1 MSTLEN
7 IVLMD
12 HPWRQRIL
20 TSLPA
25 VNMAARVSDD
35 LPLWEAID
43 SEIAKLGSLSH
54 EQVDIPNLQKGCLS
68 LLETECKDMRI
79 VVHLLRTLQHGAQP
93 SNIALACTLIVD
105 FVSHYWSVAWPQ
117 DTKLRQRLLLQVI
130 KRFGSSISYFCQQ
143 ADENSRELVRSGLLQ
158 LQAFLS
164 PLDPLL
170 ANEVSVLIPQFGR
183 EREATSLAPSSTPVT
198 TKTVVSQ
205 DNADIPTVMPK
216 VEVQHESDRV
226 WRQTLLKVAE
236 LLCESHPDDPIGYSL
251 RRHAIW
257 YTLQTAPLSKDGR
270 LTQLAAVSRERV
282 ADYRSA
288 LQSAA
293 LPLWQQIETSITLA
307 PYWFDGHFLS
317 AQIARHLGFNNV
329 ADAIREAV
337 LRLLDKIPALR
348 QMTFSDG
355 SPFVSDDTQQW
366 LAERQQS
373 SRFSSGSYEL
383 VWDKYREQGLN
394 AALQQ
399 LEQQQMDVQ
408 EPREQF
414 YNQLTIAQLLMQA
427 GLTTLA
433 NQHFDNLWRNS
444 QGVTLADWE
453 PSLLTILAQNSLS
466 AGISAERPVPVLA
479 GEE

>member
-1 MSTLEN
+1 M
-7 IVLMD
+7 
-12 HPWRQRIL
+12 
-20 TSLPA
+20 
-25 VNMAARVSDD
+25 
-35 LPLWEAID
+35 
-43 SEIAKLGSLSH
+43 
-54 EQVDIPNLQKGCLS
+54 
-68 LLETECKDMRI
+68 
-79 VVHLLRTLQHGAQP
+79 
-93 SNIALACTLIVD
+93 
-105 FVSHYWSVAWPQ
+105 
-117 DTKLRQRLLLQVI
+117 
-130 KRFGSSISYFCQQ
+130 
-143 ADENSRELVRSGLLQ
+143 
-158 LQAFLS
+158 
-164 PLDPLL
+164 
-170 ANEVSVLIPQFGR
+170 
-183 EREATSLAPSSTPVT
+183 
-198 TKTVVSQ
+198 
-205 DNADIPTVMPK
+205 
-216 VEVQHESDRV
+216 
-226 WRQTLLKVAE
+226 
-236 LLCESHPDDPIGYSL
+236 
-251 RRHAIW
+251 
-257 YTLQTAPLSKDGR
+257 
-270 LTQLAAVSRERV
+270 AAVSRERV

-414 YNQLTIAQLLMQA
+414 YNQLTIAQLLMKA